1 MDRHGSQKKKI
12 LVVTV
17 LAAAVVLLAL
27 TEDHGGNT
35 VIRAHPDR
43 LLLVEVPEEELTDVD
58 TPQALSG
65 LEEQTHT

>member
-27 TEDHGGNT
+27 TELLVGSSGK
-35 VIRAHPDR
+35 IGRAH
-43 LLLVEVPEEELTDVD
+43 V
-58 TPQALSG
+58 
-65 LEEQTHT
+65 